1 MTGKRSFGGI
11 DVGKLCL
18 AVIVA
23 AVHTL
28 TIESGVPLLN
38 RAWTEL
44 QAYPVPFFFLAAG
57 FFLGRRLQKPFS
69 ARENRA
75 ALTGYLRRM
84 ARMYAL
90 WSLAYFPFAFP
101 GYLQSAGSAGKA
113 FLDYACDALFFGSY
127 GPFPVL
133 WYLLAAVYAALLL
146 LLLHALRSPDGGVL
160 CAGLAFIVIYRFI
173 QSHIWMSG
181 VQAPALR
188 FLQHA
193 YLATFRSGRVFLGCV
208 YVPIGVFL
216 SRRMPPRPAAAA
228 ILALGFGGEVLRS
241 GLPWLA
247 LPLRV
252 TGTVGLFSLAASV
265 QTPERRAFY
274 VCRYMSTGIYFT
286 HMLVWYVYCMAVRGA
301 LTRSPDAFFAALAV
315 SALLSLGYAHIRLKK
330 KHG

>member
-18 AVIVA
+18 AAIVA

-57 FFLGRRLQKPFS
+57 FFLGRRLQQPFS

-75 ALTGYLRRM
+75 VLTGYLRRM
-84 ARMYAL
+84 VRMYAL
-90 WSLAYFPFAFP
+90 WSLVYFPFAFP

-181 VQAPALR
+181 VQAPELR

-228 ILALGFGGEVLRS
+228 VQSAHRWAAPRRPAARPGQSATKAAQAPDETGSAAAPRLPQTGSGES
-241 GLPWLA
+241 C
-247 LPLRV
+247 
-252 TGTVGLFSLAASV
+252 AANRGH
-265 QTPERRAFY
+265 RRAA
-274 VCRYMSTGIYFT
+274 RSLQAELSAQDALHLLHG
-286 HMLVWYVYCMAVRGA
+286 ARGA
-301 LTRSPDAFFAALAV
+301 P
-315 SALLSLGYAHIRLKK
+315 AHQPHSRAYGIAD
-330 KHG
+330 GG